1 VATAHSSGPVAPG
14 LVDGRLPGLGRRATH
29 ELSPSVRYLTAVPL
43 RMEATT
49 ASRAAR
55 GWNPVRVI
63 QATVALLPVA
73 IAVGGA
79 STAVVLPVAVICV
92 FGVVRREKLIS
103 APTEA
108 QRRAIERMARVPKV
122 AQAAVAG
129 YTLVGFAAIYA
140 LFSGSQR
147 MVALVAQ
154 TLIVFAGSIWVRS
167 IFNRDETHP
176 GGGEPRSDPATAGS
190 QPPPGFD

>member
-1 VATAHSSGPVAPG
+1 
-14 LVDGRLPGLGRRATH
+14 
-29 ELSPSVRYLTAVPL
+29 
-43 RMEATT
+43 MEANS

-79 STAVVLPVAVICV
+79 SSAVVLPVAVICV

-103 APTEA
+103 APTDA
-108 QRRAIERMARVPKV
+108 QRRAIERMARVPKF
-122 AQAAVAG
+122 AQAAIAA

-140 LFSGSQR
+140 LFSGGQR
-147 MVALVAQ
+147 LMALIAQ
-154 TLIVFAGSIWVRS
+154 VLIVFAASLWVRS
-167 IFNRDETHP
+167 IFNRDEPDPIRT
-176 GGGEPRSDPATAGS
+176 EPRSDPATAGS
-190 QPPPGFD
+190 QPPPGFG